1 MIPLIQREAT
11 EKHGWIS
18 DGDLIEVIAIA
29 ESTPGPIAINVA
41 TFVGY
46 RAGGFLGAAFA
57 TLGVVLPA
65 FLIILAVAFVL
76 REFQQLRI
84 VRYAFNGIRAGVL
97 ALIVKAVWTMYR
109 QCRGRRFSDV
119 IALAAFIAAAF
130 LGIEVLLIL
139 AACAAAGLA
148 WSALRAGR
156 AKR

>member
-1 MIPLIQREAT
+1 MIPLIQREAA

-18 DGDLIEVIAIA
+18 DEELLEVIAIA
-29 ESTPGPIAINVA
+29 ESTPGPIAINAA

-46 RAGGFLGAAFA
+46 RAGGFFGAVLA

-76 REFQQLRI
+76 REFQHIRAVQ
-84 VRYAFNGIRAGVL
+84 YAFNGIRAGVL

-109 QCRGRRFSDV
+109 QCRGRRFSDIV
-119 IALAAFIAAAF
+119 ALAAFIAAAF
-130 LGIEVLLIL
+130 LGVKVLLIL
-139 AACAAAGLA
+139 AACAAAGFV